1 VAIGIAK
8 RFLFFRILIVV
19 LLLVHFITRT
29 IFPQPSALTDL
40 LLFNLIAFLA
50 ALSAFYAPL
59 FNDPLATTSLSAGI
73 GLWAMGSTISSWNS
87 FISFHVWDSG
97 TNYAYALFYPLAL
110 FGMVRA
116 LSTRRKVGALELLD
130 VIIVALGITT
140 LFASLLLRP
149 AMLHL
154 TGSEFSVFLSILY
167 PIGDCVLVVIALLA
181 VLLQPKAM
189 RSLIML
195 CGISIFAAT
204 DLYFLWRSATTGYP
218 FASLVDDGWLLGL
231 LVIAESLW
239 HPGGSGELSERVTS
253 VGATIALIAS
263 AAILGIAAVHPH
275 YFPIF
280 ALIPALITITLAFL
294 RMSVALR
301 EARLADND
309 RELARIDELTGI
321 ANRRRLLA
329 EIELLGRK
337 EGTLLLLDL
346 DGFKKI
352 NDSMGHAAGD
362 YLLKEIAIRFSR
374 VLSHGALLA
383 RLGGDEFGVIVYG
396 PEELGIEMAHA
407 LRATLSYPI
416 SLPAGSASVGVS
428 IGRVRSDGKGELLKR
443 ADAAMYEAKRSG
455 AGIVLARSNV

>member
-1 VAIGIAK
+1 MGTAR
-8 RFLFFRILIVV
+8 RFLALRLFAVSG
-19 LLLVHFITRT
+19 LLLHLLIRT
-29 IFPQPSALTDL
+29 IWPQPSVFSDL
-40 LLFNLIAFLA
+40 ILFNLIAFLA
-50 ALSAFYAPL
+50 ALIAFYAPL
-59 FNDPLATTSLSAGI
+59 FNDPLATTSLSAALA
-73 GLWAMGSTISSWNS
+73 LWATGSCISSWNS
-87 FISFHVWDSG
+87 FMEFRIWEAG
-97 TNYAYALFYPLAL
+97 TNYAYALFYPLTL

-116 LSTRRKVGALELLD
+116 LSAKRKVGALELLD
-130 VIIVALGITT
+130 VIIIALGISS

-154 TGSEFSVFLSILY
+154 SGSAAEVFLSILY
-167 PIGDCVLVVIALLA
+167 PIGDCVLVAIALIA
-181 VLLQPKAM
+181 ALLQPKSI
-189 RSLIML
+189 RSMVML
-195 CGISIFAAT
+195 FGTALFAAT
-204 DLYFLWRSATTGYP
+204 DLYFLWKSATTGYS
-218 FASLVDDGWLLGL
+218 FASLVDDGWVLGL
-231 LVIAESLW
+231 LIIAESLW
-239 HPGGSGELSERVTS
+239 HPGGSGEISARVS
-253 VGATIALIAS
+253 SIGATIALIVS
-263 AAILGIAAVHPH
+263 ATILAIAATHPH

-301 EARLADND
+301 EARLADRD

-321 ANRRRLLA
+321 ANRRRLLT
-329 EIELLGRK
+329 EIELLGRR

-352 NDSMGHAAGD
+352 NDSMGHAVGD
-362 YLLKEIAIRFSR
+362 FLLKEIATRFSR